1 MVDYHSHILPEM
13 DDGADSVETSLAMLR
28 ESSRQGVDLICATP
42 HFYADEEDPK
52 SFLQRRSE
60 AYSRLRE
67 AMGDGKGYPDIL
79 LGAEVLYF
87 PGISVAEEMRE
98 LCLEGTFFLL
108 VEPPMLPWTDAMLDE
123 IEACVASLR
132 CIPVIAH
139 IDRYM
144 RLLNAPELLNRVMG
158 RKMLIQANA
167 AFFLHRQSQDAAL
180 DSLRHGRI
188 HFLGSDCHDL
198 IDRAPNLEAAL
209 DVIRKS
215 GAEKDFERFNARVM
229 QAIKQVSFS

>member
-1 MVDYHSHILPEM
+1 MVDFHSHILPEM

-123 IEACVASLR
+123 IEACVSSLR

>member
-1 MVDYHSHILPEM
+1 MVDFHSHILPEM

-108 VEPPMLPWTDAMLDE
+108 VEPPMLPWTEAMLDE
-123 IEACVASLR
+123 IEACVSSLH

-167 AFFLHRQSQDAAL
+167 AFFLHRQSQDAA
-180 DSLRHGRI
+180 
-188 HFLGSDCHDL
+188 
-198 IDRAPNLEAAL
+198 
-209 DVIRKS
+209 
-215 GAEKDFERFNARVM
+215 
-229 QAIKQVSFS
+229 

>member
-123 IEACVASLR
+123 IEACVSSLH

>member
-123 IEACVASLR
+123 IEACVSSLH

-198 IDRAPNLEAAL
+198 TGRPPNLGAAL
-209 DVIRKS
+209 DVIRNA
-215 GAEKDFERFNARVM
+215 GAEKDFERFNTRVT

>member
-1 MVDYHSHILPEM
+1 MVDFHSHILPEM

-123 IEACVASLR
+123 IEACVSSLH

-198 IDRAPNLEAAL
+198 IDREPNLEAAL

>member
-1 MVDYHSHILPEM
+1 MVDFHSHILPEM

-108 VEPPMLPWTDAMLDE
+108 VEPPMLPWSEAMLDE
-123 IEACVASLR
+123 IEACVSSLR

>member
-108 VEPPMLPWTDAMLDE
+108 VEPPMLPWTEAMLDE
-123 IEACVASLR
+123 IEACVSSLH

>member
-1 MVDYHSHILPEM
+1 MVDFHSHILPEM

-108 VEPPMLPWTDAMLDE
+108 VEPPMLPWTEAMLDE
-123 IEACVASLR
+123 IEACVSSLH

-144 RLLNAPELLNRVMG
+144 RLLNDPSLLDRVSE

-167 AFFLHRQSQDAAL
+167 AFFLHRQSRAAAL
-180 DSLRHGRI
+180 DSLRNGRI
-188 HFLGSDCHDL
+188 HFLGTDCHDMV
-198 IDRAPNLEAAL
+198 DRPPNLGDAL
-209 DVIRKS
+209 DVIS
-215 GAEKDFERFNARVM
+215 DAGAEKYAERFNARVM
-229 QAIKQVSFS
+229 QAIKKADG

>member
-1 MVDYHSHILPEM
+1 
-13 DDGADSVETSLAMLR
+13 
-28 ESSRQGVDLICATP
+28 
-42 HFYADEEDPK
+42 
-52 SFLQRRSE
+52 
-60 AYSRLRE
+60 
-67 AMGDGKGYPDIL
+67 
-79 LGAEVLYF
+79 
-87 PGISVAEEMRE
+87 MRE

-123 IEACVASLR
+123 IEACVSSLH

-215 GAEKDFERFNARVM
+215 GAEKDFERFNARVTK
-229 QAIKQVSFS
+229 AIKKATF

>member
-1 MVDYHSHILPEM
+1 MVDFHSHILPEM
-13 DDGADSVETSLAMLR
+13 DDGADSVDTSLAMLR
-28 ESSRQGVDLICATP
+28 ESFRQGVDLICATP

-52 SFLQRRSE
+52 SFL
-60 AYSRLRE
+60 
-67 AMGDGKGYPDIL
+67 
-79 LGAEVLYF
+79 
-87 PGISVAEEMRE
+87 
-98 LCLEGTFFLL
+98 L
-108 VEPPMLPWTDAMLDE
+108 VEPPMLPWSEAMLDE
-123 IEACVASLR
+123 IEACVSSLR

-144 RLLNAPELLNRVMG
+144 RLLNAPELLNRVAG

-198 IDRAPNLEAAL
+198 TGRPPNLGAAL
-209 DVIRKS
+209 DVIRNA
-215 GAEKDFERFNARVM
+215 GAEKDFERFNTRVT

>member
-1 MVDYHSHILPEM
+1 MVDFHSHFLPEM

-28 ESSRQGVDLICATP
+28 ESFRQGVDLICATP

-52 SFLQRRSE
+52 TFLQRRSE
-60 AYSRLRE
+60 AYSRLKE
-67 AMGDGKGYPDIL
+67 AMGDGEGFPRIL

-87 PGISVAEEMRE
+87 PGISVAEEMRQ

-108 VEPPMLPWTDAMLDE
+108 VEPPMLPWTEAMLDE
-123 IEACVASLR
+123 IEACVSSLH

-144 RLLNAPELLNRVMG
+144 RLLNDPSLLDRVSE

-167 AFFLHRQSQDAAL
+167 AFFLHRQSRTAAL
-180 DSLRHGRI
+180 DSLRNGRI
-188 HFLGSDCHDL
+188 HFLGTDCHDL
-198 IDRAPNLEAAL
+198 FDRPPNMGAAL
-209 DVIRKS
+209 DVIGDA
-215 GAEKDFERFNARVM
+215 GAETDFERFNSRVM
-229 QAIKQVSFS
+229 QALKKAAV

>member
-1 MVDYHSHILPEM
+1 MVDFHSHFLPEM

-52 SFLQRRSE
+52 SFLRRRSE

-123 IEACVASLR
+123 IEACVSSLH

-144 RLLNAPELLNRVMG
+144 RLLNDPSLLDRVSE

-167 AFFLHRQSQDAAL
+167 AFFLHRQSRTAAL
-180 DSLRHGRI
+180 DSLRNGRI
-188 HFLGSDCHDL
+188 HFLGTDCHEMV
-198 IDRAPNLEAAL
+198 DRPPNLGDAL
-209 DVIRKS
+209 DVIS
-215 GAEKDFERFNARVM
+215 DAGAEKNFERFNARVM
-229 QAIKQVSFS
+229 QAIKKAAV

>member
-52 SFLQRRSE
+52 SFLRRRSE

-123 IEACVASLR
+123 IEACVSSLH

>member
-52 SFLQRRSE
+52 SFLRRRSE

-108 VEPPMLPWTDAMLDE
+108 VEPPMLPWTEAMLDE
-123 IEACVASLR
+123 IEACVSSLH

-144 RLLNAPELLNRVMG
+144 RLLNDPSLLDRVSE

-167 AFFLHRQSQDAAL
+167 AFFLHRQSRAAAL
-180 DSLRHGRI
+180 DSLRNGRI
-188 HFLGSDCHDL
+188 HFLGTDCHDMV
-198 IDRAPNLEAAL
+198 DRPPNLGDAL
-209 DVIRKS
+209 DVIS
-215 GAEKDFERFNARVM
+215 DAGAEKYFERFNARVM
-229 QAIKQVSFS
+229 QAIKKADG

>member
-1 MVDYHSHILPEM
+1 MVDFHSHILPEM

-108 VEPPMLPWTDAMLDE
+108 VEPPMLPWSEAMLDE
-123 IEACVASLR
+123 IEACVSSLH

-215 GAEKDFERFNARVM
+215 GAEKDFERFNARVTK
-229 QAIKQVSFS
+229 AIKKATF

>member
-1 MVDYHSHILPEM
+1 MVDFHSHILPEM

-123 IEACVASLR
+123 IEACVSSLH

-144 RLLNAPELLNRVMG
+144 RLLNDPSLLDRVSE